1 MDRRPDFT
9 ARYSQRLQ
17 FMYRL
22 ASLLI
27 IALGIGWGLAFAA
40 MHWWRLAAMEFALA
54 IVGLGSL
61 LLIAKARFA
70 AALLATQVAFL
81 AFAIVFC
88 LLFDVPNANVPRV
101 SQLYLLVLAMVGYI
115 NYLHTPSRLQVALIV
130 ASVLAFIVLSST
142 MWSLPFAEPIP
153 DALRVRGA
161 WINVVLAVVMLCGCI
176 YVMQRESAQDSRL
189 FRELRS
195 ALWDEEFVLHYQP
208 QVDSGG
214 TTLGAEALIRW
225 QHAKRGLV
233 LPGAFLPAAEQAGL
247 MPRIGGWVLTEAC
260 RTLASWAREPRT
272 ARLALSINVSADQ
285 FLMEDFERLVLDTV
299 QAHGVEPSR
308 LKLELT
314 ESMVV
319 GDVAAVARR
328 MEVLQAAGI
337 VLALDDFGTGY
348 SSLGQLRNLPFEEL
362 KLDRSF
368 VLGALAS
375 PRGATLARNIV
386 QLGHDL
392 GLTVMAEG
400 VETEEQYRFLLGCG
414 CTEFQGRY
422 FGYPMPLGEFE
433 QRVASESLG

>member
-1 MDRRPDFT
+1 MDRRPDFA
-9 ARYSQRLQ
+9 ARYSQRLL

-27 IALGIGWGLAFAA
+27 IALGFGWGITFAA
-40 MHWWRLAAMEFALA
+40 MHWWRLAAMEFTLA
-54 IVGLGSL
+54 IIGLVSL
-61 LLIAKARFA
+61 ALIAKTRFA
-70 AALLATQVAFL
+70 TALLATQFAFL
-81 AFAIVFC
+81 AFAIFFC
-88 LLFDVPNANVPRV
+88 LLFDVPNADVPRV

-115 NYLHTPSRLQVALIV
+115 NYLHSPSRWQVALIV

-142 MWSLPFAEPIP
+142 MWALPFAEPIA

-176 YVMQRESAQDSRL
+176 HVMQRKSAQDSRL
-189 FRELRS
+189 SRELRA
-195 ALWDEEFVLHYQP
+195 ALWGEEFVLHYQP

-225 QHAKRGLV
+225 RHAERGLI

-260 RTLASWAREPRT
+260 RTLASWGRQART
-272 ARLALSINVSADQ
+272 AQLSLAINVSADQ
-285 FLMEDFERLVLDTV
+285 FLMEGFERLVLDTV
-299 QAHGVEPSR
+299 QAHGVVPSR

-328 MEVLQAAGI
+328 MQVLQAAGI

-375 PRGATLARNIV
+375 PRGGTLAKNIV

-414 CTEFQGRY
+414 CSEFQGRY
-422 FGYPMPLGEFE
+422 FGYPMPLADFE
-433 QRVASESLG
+433 RRVALESVD

>member
-1 MDRRPDFT
+1 MDRRPDLT
-9 ARYSQRLQ
+9 ARYSQRLL

-22 ASLLI
+22 ASVLI
-27 IALGIGWGLAFAA
+27 VALGIGWGIAFAA
-40 MHWWRLAAMEFALA
+40 LDWWRLAAMEFVLA
-54 IVGLGSL
+54 GVGLISL

-70 AALLATQVAFL
+70 AALLATQLAFL
-81 AFAIVFC
+81 IFAVFFC
-88 LLFDVPNANVPRV
+88 LVFDVPNASVPRV
-101 SQLYLLVLAMVGYI
+101 SQLYLLVLAMIGYI
-115 NYLHTPSRLQVALIV
+115 NYLNARSTLQVVLIG
-130 ASVLAFIVLSST
+130 ASAVAFIALSST
-142 MWSLPFAEPIP
+142 MWALPIAEPIP
-153 DALRVRGA
+153 DAFRVRGA
-161 WINVVLAVVMLCGCI
+161 WINVTLAVAMLCGCI
-176 YVMQRESAQDSRL
+176 YVMQRESAHNSRL
-189 FRELRS
+189 FRELRA
-195 ALWDEEFVLHYQP
+195 ALWNEEFVLHYQP
-208 QVDSGG
+208 QVDSSG

-225 QHAKRGLV
+225 QHAERGLV
-233 LPGAFLPAAEQAGL
+233 SPAAFLPAAEQAGL

-260 RTLASWAREPRT
+260 RTLASWGREPRT
-272 ARLALSINVSADQ
+272 AQLSLSINVSADQ

-299 QAHGVEPSR
+299 RDHGVEPSR

-328 MEVLQAAGI
+328 MEVLQAAGV

-400 VETEEQYRFLLGCG
+400 VETDEQFRFLLECG
-414 CTEFQGRY
+414 CTEFQGHH
-422 FGYPMPLGEFE
+422 FGYPTPLTDFE
-433 QRVASESLG
+433 QRVASEHLD

>member
-1 MDRRPDFT
+1 MDWRPDLA
-9 ARYSQRLQ
+9 ARYSQRLL

-27 IALGIGWGLAFAA
+27 VALGIGWGIVFA
-40 MHWWRLAAMEFALA
+40 MMDGWRLAAMEFFLA
-54 IVGLGSL
+54 AVGLLSL
-61 LLIAKARFA
+61 FLIAKARFA
-70 AALLATQVAFL
+70 AALLATQLAFL
-81 AFAIVFC
+81 IFAIVFC
-88 LLFDVPNANVPRV
+88 LVFDVPNANAPRV
-101 SQLYLLVLAMVGYI
+101 SQLYLLVLAMIGYI
-115 NYLHTPSRLQVALIV
+115 NYLHARSSLQVILIG
-130 ASVLAFIVLSST
+130 ASVVAFIALSST
-142 MWSLPFAEPIP
+142 MWALPIADPIP
-153 DALRVRGA
+153 DAIRVRGA
-161 WINVVLAVVMLCGCI
+161 WINVVLAISMLCGCI

-189 FRELRS
+189 FRELRG
-195 ALWDEEFVLHYQP
+195 ALWNEEFILHYQP
-208 QVDSGG
+208 QVDSAG

-225 QHAKRGLV
+225 QHAERGLV
-233 LPGAFLPAAEQAGL
+233 SPAAFLPAAEQAGL

-260 RTLASWAREPRT
+260 RTLAAWGRQART
-272 ARLALSINVSADQ
+272 AQLTLSINVSADQ

-319 GDVAAVARR
+319 GDVAAVERR

-400 VETEEQYRFLLGCG
+400 VETDEQFQFLLACG
-414 CTEFQGRY
+414 CTEFQGHY
-422 FGYPMPLGEFE
+422 FGYPTALADFE
-433 QRVASESLG
+433 RRVTSEALD